1 MVVVSMVGL
10 PLPVLAAR
18 DPHRPPAKV
27 DIVAVIRSRTGGRD
41 EEWHS
46 AQARARHTDS
56 SVYVWLGYATI
67 RSLSR
72 PCRFR

>member
-27 DIVAVIRSRTGGRD
+27 DIVAVIRSSGLSPA
-41 EEWHS
+41 EEG
-46 AQARARHTDS
+46 DCLIM
-56 SVYVWLGYATI
+56 VIL
-67 RSLSR
+67 SL
-72 PCRFR
+72 